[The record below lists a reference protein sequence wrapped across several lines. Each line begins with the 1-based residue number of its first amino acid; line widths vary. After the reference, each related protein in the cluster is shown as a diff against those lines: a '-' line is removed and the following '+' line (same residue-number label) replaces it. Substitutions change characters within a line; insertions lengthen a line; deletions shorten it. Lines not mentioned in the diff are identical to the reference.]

1 MKIYVDLVLFLN
13 FFFDF
18 LLLLATSLILKRY
31 VKIKKIFLGA
41 LIGSL
46 SIFLLFVSI
55 ISFTLFLIKILIS
68 ILMILTCFG
77 YKTIKYTIKNN
88 AEAELICIIQPVVH
102 TENQK

>member
-18 LLLLATSLILKRY
+18 LLLLATSLILRRNVNIKR
-31 VKIKKIFLGA
+31 ILLGA

-55 ISFTLFLIKILIS
+55 NSFTLFLIKILIS
-68 ILMILTCFG
+68 ILIHLFSS
-77 YKTIKYTIKNN
+77 
-88 AEAELICIIQPVVH
+88 
-102 TENQK
+102 ENSLL